1 MSSLNDDIINGRG
14 GVKTVL
20 RLAWPSIFDHIMI
33 TMVQYA
39 DTAMVGYLGK
49 EKTAAVAINMPLIWL
64 INGIIFSASIAGT
77 VLVAR
82 NIGAKRPNEANLALR
97 QAAIIALGLGCLFLV
112 VLQCF
117 GRMIPQALGAEPSYL
132 DHSAGYLRVFSWG
145 LIPHSL
151 SVVFNGALRGSG
163 DTRTPM
169 LCNIVTN
176 ATNIIGNY
184 FLIFSTRTASIFGW
198 EFTVPRA
205 GWGVEGAAAATALS
219 YLVSGCLATIVLFN
233 KKDSPVRLTLQ
244 SSFKPV
250 FTMIKQLFQVGI
262 PTALE
267 RMTLSSGQLLF
278 YSLIST
284 LGTTSL
290 SAHHIAVTAESFCY
304 LPTWGFSVA
313 ATTLVGQC
321 LGAQRPEYA
330 RRYGNIACLLGV
342 ISMTICGI
350 LLFLFPEP
358 LMKIFTKD
366 QDVISTGV
374 SLLRI
379 VAIVQPPSALFI
391 VFTGALRGAGDTK
404 WPFYISLIGMWG
416 IRLYFAWL
424 AIKVFGWAI
433 RGVWV
438 GMVIDLTIR
447 GFIFWGRWHR
457 GKWAHAMERQS

>member
-33 TMVQYA
+33 TLVQYA
-39 DTAMVGYLGK
+39 DTAMVGFLDKK
-49 EKTAAVAINMPLIWL
+49 EAMASVAINMPLIWL
-64 INGIIFSASIAGT
+64 INGIIFSTSIAGT

-82 NIGAKRPNEANLALR
+82 NIGAKKPAEANLAFR
-97 QAAIIALGLGCLFLV
+97 QAAILALGLGCLFLV

-132 DHSAGYLRVFSWG
+132 DHSASYLRVFSWG

-176 ATNIIGNY
+176 ITNITGNY
-184 FLIFSTRTASIFGW
+184 FLIFSTRIVTFFGL
-198 EFTVPRA
+198 EFTMPGA
-205 GWGVEGAAAATALS
+205 GWGVAGAAAATALS
-219 YLVSGCLATIVLFN
+219 YLVSGCLATIVLFK

-250 FTMIKQLFQVGI
+250 FTMIRQLFQVGI

-267 RMTLSSGQLLF
+267 RMTLSSGQLVF

-290 SAHHIAVTAESFCY
+290 AAHHIAINAESFCY

-321 LGAQRPEYA
+321 LGAQRADYA

-342 ISMTICGI
+342 ISMTICGLI
-350 LLFLFPEP
+350 LLLFPEP
-358 LMKIFTKD
+358 LMKIFTRD
-366 QDVISTGV
+366 QEVITTGV

-379 VAIVQPPSALFI
+379 VAIAQPPSALFI
-391 VFTGALRGAGDTK
+391 VLTGALRGAGDTK
-404 WPFYISLIGMWG
+404 WPFYISLFGMWG
-416 IRLYFAWL
+416 IRVTFAWF
-424 AIKVFGWAI
+424 AIKVFGWSI
-433 RGVWV
+433 RGVWL
-438 GMVIDLTIR
+438 GMIIDLSIR
-447 GFIFWGRWHR
+447 GAIFLVRWRTGRWAYALE
-457 GKWAHAMERQS
+457 K